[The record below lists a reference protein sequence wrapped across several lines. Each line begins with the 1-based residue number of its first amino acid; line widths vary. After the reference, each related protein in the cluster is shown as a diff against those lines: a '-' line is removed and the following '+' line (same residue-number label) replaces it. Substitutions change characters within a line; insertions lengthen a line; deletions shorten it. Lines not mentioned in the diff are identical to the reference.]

1 MRTLAILLRTNFLSL
16 VGSYRKKGTVSVIAA
31 TVGLVVLGLFM
42 IGMFAIIGGSTTFI
56 LVEKDL
62 AEFSIFLSIALSLV
76 IALMFG
82 VTNSTRDARGNDTDM
97 LLSMPIPKSSIV
109 LSKLLGLYL
118 LDVLCAL
125 VMLVPTYLIVWLV
138 GGHSVAVFIRGMIL
152 AFLLPALPLFI
163 SLLFSAV
170 ISYLKKATKFG
181 QIFSTFVSMAA
192 IFLYMIVVPN
202 ISTYAENMNI
212 SHAESVTKMKQI
224 LPFYWMTEAVY
235 SGDLFCV
242 AMTLLIT
249 LVPLFLAVYIHTRG
263 LNGNNFHADNSK
275 KALSF
280 KTSSVRKASIIMELR
295 RYFSSSNYVMNTL
308 FGTLMLLG
316 LVIFFAIKGTG
327 GLAGH
332 FHIELDGGQTVDL
345 MERMFPAI
353 WAACGAI
360 FINFFAC
367 MTYTTPSSVSIEGK
381 RIWISKTLPIPT
393 KVILQS
399 KIAVSL
405 LIYQPVSI
413 ICCVII
419 AIVTKCGILGCLL
432 MILLTSLFQLLTS
445 LVGMIFGLIYAR
457 LDWTNEAQVVKSGF
471 AVVLTMVISMLLAI
485 PFAIASIAGIIIN
498 QSMVIY
504 LILVAEVIVMA
515 GLCVGAYAIITHYG
529 VRKYESLHG

>member
-1 MRTLAILLRTNFLSL
+1 MRTLLILLRTNFLSL

-42 IGMFAIIGGSTTFI
+42 IAMFAIIGGSTTFI

-62 AEFSIFLSIALSLV
+62 AEFAIFLSVGLSLV

-97 LLSMPIPKSSIV
+97 LLSMPIPKSAIV
-109 LSKLLGLYL
+109 LSKLLGF
-118 LDVLCAL
+118 AL
-125 VMLVPTYLIVWLV
+125 F
-138 GGHSVAVFIRGMIL
+138 ARGMVF

-163 SLLFSAV
+163 SLLFSAL
-170 ISYLKKATKFG
+170 ITYLKKATKFG

-202 ISTYAENMNI
+202 ISSYANNMNI

-249 LVPLFLAVYIHTRG
+249 LIPLFFAVYIHTRG
-263 LNGNNFHADNSK
+263 LNGSNFHADNSK

-280 KTSSVRKASIIMELR
+280 KSSSVRKASIIMELR

-327 GLAGH
+327 GLSGH
-332 FHIELDGGQTVDL
+332 FLTETDGETVDL
-345 MERMFPAI
+345 LERMLPSI

-381 RIWISKTLPIPT
+381 RIWLSKTLPIPT

-413 ICCVII
+413 ICCII
-419 AIVTKCGILGCLL
+419 ISIVTKCGILGCLL
-432 MILLTSLFQLLTS
+432 MIILTSLFQLLTS
-445 LVGMIFGLIYAR
+445 LVGLIFGLIYAR

-471 AVVLTMVISMLLAI
+471 AVVLTMVICFLLAI
-485 PFAIASIAGIIIN
+485 PFTVASVAGIIIHQN
-498 QSMVIY
+498 TLMY
-504 LILVAEVIVMA
+504 LILGGEVILMA
-515 GLCVGAYAIITHYG
+515 GLCAGAYAIITHYG
-529 VRKYESLHG
+529 VRKYESLNG